1 MSIFDAV
8 MGAVEQH
15 SEVSQ
20 QQHASLVQTAMD
32 MFANHEGFSG
42 LLNNAQSQGL
52 GGVVQSW
59 IGRGANQPIAPQQVQ
74 GLIGQDRLQQIA
86 TRVGIPPAI
95 ASVALSRILPTL
107 VDKLTPEGKLPQAA

>member
-15 SEVSQ
+15 SEVNQ

-32 MFANHEGFSG
+32 RFANREGLSG
-42 LLNNAQSQGL
+42 LVNNAQAQGL

-59 IGRGANQPIAPQQVQ
+59 IGSGANQPIAPQQVQ

-86 TRVGIPPAI
+86 SRVGIPPAI

>member
-15 SEVSQ
+15 SEVNQ

-32 MFANHEGFSG
+32 MFANHVGFSE

-59 IGRGANQPIAPQQVQ
+59 IGSGANQPIAPHQVT
-74 GLIGQDRLQQIA
+74 GLVRQDRLQQIA
-86 TRVGIPPAI
+86 NRVGIPPAI
-95 ASVALSRILPTL
+95 ASFALSHILPSL
-107 VDKLTPEGKLPQAA
+107 VDKLTPDGKLPQAA

>member
-20 QQHASLVQTAMD
+20 QQHANLVQTAMD
-32 MFANHEGFSG
+32 MFANHAG
-42 LLNNAQSQGL
+42 LSALIHNAQSQGL
-52 GGVVQSW
+52 SATVQSW
-59 IGRGANQPIAPQQVQ
+59 IGKGANQPIAPHQVQ
-74 GLIGQDRLQQIA
+74 GLVGQDRLEQIA
-86 TRVGIPPAI
+86 DRVGISPAV
-95 ASVALSRILPTL
+95 ASVAVSHILPAL

>member
-74 GLIGQDRLQQIA
+74 GLIGQDRLQDIA
-86 TRVGIPPAI
+86 NRVGIPPAI
-95 ASVALSRILPTL
+95 ASVALSHILPAL

>member
-20 QQHASLVQTAMD
+20 QQHASLVQTALD
-32 MFANHEGFSG
+32 MFANREGLSG
-42 LLNNAQSQGL
+42 LVNNAQSQGL

-59 IGRGANQPIAPQQVQ
+59 IGSGANQPIAPQQVQ

-95 ASVALSRILPTL
+95 ASIALSHILPSL